1 MNQLKI
7 TGKVFKVMPQ
17 VVKSDKFTFRNLWL
31 THGDKYPQTIEIQ
44 FVNDKCSLLHN
55 LSEGDDVTI
64 GINLDGR
71 VWNGQDGQKV
81 FNTIKGWSIEMAGQA
96 KPENTQPYQERMME
110 STSQKIERLNKE
122 NQNLNLSDIN
132 DLPF

>member
-17 VVKSDKFTFRNLWL
+17 VVKSEKFTFRNLWL

-44 FVNDKCSLLHN
+44 FVNEKCSLLHN
-55 LSEGDDVTI
+55 LTPGDDVTV

-71 VWNGQDGQKV
+71 IWNGQDGQKV
-81 FNTIKGWSIEMAGQA
+81 FNTIKGWSIEMDGQE
-96 KPENTQPYQERMME
+96 KPETNQPYQERVME
-110 STSQKIERLNKE
+110 STSQKIERLRSLEELTK
-122 NQNLNLSDIN
+122 DGD